1 MICRV
6 EQLAAKASIDVQ
18 FKPLRNSI
26 EALQE
31 ASIAL
36 DEEKVKAQEDLRKL
50 VKKWKKRHSKFK
62 KLKRKIRKALCRIK
76 KALGR
81 KCTHLH
87 KDTNVIDMMANSVI
101 DDATAFGMLIHEA
114 GDGSLNM
121 ESFNKHHHKFPIKKL
136 KKVVK
141 RIQAVN
147 QKTAAIEKGFIS
159 EEGIKDREWFRHLG
173 VAPGKWLGSSIFSN
187 WQE

>member
-1 MICRV
+1 LNIFRA

-18 FKPLRNSI
+18 FEPLRNSI
-26 EALQE
+26 EALQK

-50 VKKWKKRHSKFK
+50 VKVWKKRHAKYRN
-62 KLKRKIRKALCRIK
+62 LKRKIKKALCRIK

-81 KCTHLH
+81 KCTRRHTH
-87 KDTNVIDMMANSVI
+87 TNVMDTIADSVI
-101 DDATAFGMLIHEA
+101 DDATAFGMLMHED

-136 KKVVK
+136 KKVIK

-173 VAPGKWLGSSIFSN
+173 VAPGKWLGPSN
-187 WQE
+187 FND